1 MRARMVGT
9 TRPRAAT
16 RSALLIAAA
25 AMVALGAPR
34 ASDAQDGR
42 VVQRVRSDSV
52 VERIL
57 SANAVD
63 VKRMVAEWRERE
75 EQLVKSLRAAGGD
88 VTAQR
93 RLSEELMQLTRDGFL
108 MMSAIEARC
117 RDEMMPRPAG
127 YLGVNIQQQVS
138 VTRGEIE
145 RSENRITSVEP
156 GSPAQAAGLR
166 VGDRLTM
173 IGGRDASRELPPLAD
188 LLVPGRTVVVRVERE
203 GAERE
208 FRVNVARRPDGFGDS
223 CGEFEGMTQPLRTA
237 APGRIFLDGGSA
249 GGSQRIVVR
258 SGSGEARTA
267 PVEEQ
272 RFFIFGPGVSDQN
285 AASFFGGAE
294 FRALDDGW
302 RDVLGVKAGVIVNEV
317 APGSMVALS
326 GLRGGDVVVAVDNS
340 PVTSPVTLVKLLGM
354 AERDEA
360 TLSVIRAKEK
370 RTIVLRFRQR

>member
-9 TRPRAAT
+9 SRTRTTA
-16 RSALLIAAA
+16 RSALLAAA
-25 AMVALGAPR
+25 AAAIVLGAPR
-34 ASDAQDGR
+34 ASAAQDIR

-75 EQLVKSLRAAGGD
+75 DQLVKSLRAAGGD
-88 VTAQR
+88 VMTQR
-93 RLSEELMQLTRDGFL
+93 RLTEELAQLTRDGFL

-127 YLGVNIQQQVS
+127 YLGVNIQQEVS
-138 VTRGEIE
+138 VTRGEVATG
-145 RSENRITSVEP
+145 ENRITSVEP

-173 IGGRDASRELPPLAD
+173 IGGRDARAELPSLAD

-223 CGEFEGMTQPLRTA
+223 CGEFERMMQPMRTA
-237 APGRIFLDGGSA
+237 APGRIFVDGGP
-249 GGSQRIVVR
+249 GGTQRIVVR

-285 AASFFGGAE
+285 APSFFGGAE

-317 APGSMVALS
+317 APGSIVALS
-326 GLRGGDVVVAVDNS
+326 GLRGGDVVVGVDNS

-354 AERDEA
+354 TERDEA

-370 RTIVLRFRQR
+370 RTIVLRFRPR